1 MKRILG
7 WTINFLVLPVAVLI
21 GNWLGGELR
30 YALTGVRLQTIQ
42 FRTTTRKG
50 RKLANLPV
58 ATKFIPGLCSGL
70 IGKPRWLFAWIGGL
84 LAGGLVPDPWEQI
97 WLERVIEP
105 LIIDRVLGEGQASV
119 RLPNGEV

>member
-1 MKRILG
+1 MSRILR
-7 WTINFLVLPVAVLI
+7 WVMNFLMVPAAVLI

-50 RKLANLPV
+50 RELANSPV
-58 ATKFIPGLCSGL
+58 ATKFIPGLCFGL
-70 IGKPRWLFAWIGGL
+70 IGKPRWLFALVGGL
-84 LAGGLVPDPWEQI
+84 FAGGLVPDLWEQI

-105 LIIDRVLGEGQASV
+105 LIVDRVLGEVDGSGQVIDA
-119 RLPNGEV
+119 